1 MTGIGNRH
9 PTTAEVCEDAGS
21 TGRDRWFVGFRFR
34 TPLGSVGRQFFVVGE
49 AADAEDAV
57 AIAMARA
64 SLPAPAARATTTPRS
79 TASRCGA
86 CGGTR
91 WGGSTSPAPA
101 PDGAAGTGRR
111 RLRHDR
117 RRRRRVS

>member
-9 PTTAEVCEDAGS
+9 PMTAEVREHAGG

-34 TPLGSVGRQFFVVGE
+34 TSRGSVGRQFFVVGE

-64 SLPAPAARATTTPRS
+64 SLPRSRRAREDDAEM
-79 TASRCGA
+79 
-86 CGGTR
+86 
-91 WGGSTSPAPA
+91 
-101 PDGAAGTGRR
+101 DGVEVR
-111 RLRHDR
+111 RLRWNPLGWVYLTR
-117 RRRRRVS
+117 SRA